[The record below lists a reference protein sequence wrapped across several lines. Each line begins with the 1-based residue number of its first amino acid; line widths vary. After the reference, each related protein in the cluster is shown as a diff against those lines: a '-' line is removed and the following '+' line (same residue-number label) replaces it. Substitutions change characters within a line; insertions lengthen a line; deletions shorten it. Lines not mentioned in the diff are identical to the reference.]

1 MDSDS
6 TAWKIQTKFQNYII
20 ALHLYGC
27 TIVTYNIAVNIA
39 LASKYAK
46 IDVNFMS
53 SLIQNY
59 FKWAVLIWNINY
71 VGADSSSICCDL
83 SANLA
88 FWQKIASYLTI
99 IRRRRSDYWRIFTDT
114 KSR

>member
-1 MDSDS
+1 MHSDS
-6 TAWKIQTKFQNYII
+6 TAWKIQTKLQNYII

-46 IDVNFMS
+46 IDINFMS

-88 FWQKIASYLTI
+88 LWQKIASYLTI
-99 IRRRRSDYWRIFTDT
+99 IRRKRSEYWRIFTET